1 MFLCYELYS
10 YFFISEEMHRL
21 PPFETFSTWV
31 SLELVSNAIAM
42 HPRPNNTN
50 CSKIETKNKQT
61 DS

>member
-1 MFLCYELYS
+1 
-10 YFFISEEMHRL
+10 MHRL

-31 SLELVSNAIAM
+31 GLELVSNAIAM

-61 DS
+61 NS